1 MSAALFKLDMFEG
14 PLDLLLHLI
23 TKHKLNIYDIEIAVL
38 LEQYLEYMEG
48 LEEEDFEDAADF
60 LEMAARLIYIK
71 TASLLPREN
80 EGEELKKELQGSLIE
95 YSLCKMAAA
104 KLKEIYAGGEIFV
117 RQPMKLPVNKT
128 FTGTMDKQKLYD
140 AYLGMSAKARKVK
153 PLRAEMFSPIVS
165 HRIVSVTSKIIHV
178 LKMLITQGECFL
190 TSMYDGCAD
199 KSERV
204 AVFLAVLELTK
215 SGRIFLNDDNTR
227 VYMNSA
233 AKKRKIVSHFDE
245 AEIEAEE
252 AARAANSALEE
263 VTAPYGGAEE
273 GEKDA
278 LTAEEKPSQ
287 AEGEDFTADRYSGRE
302 NGVFS
307 TPVYPQAMMP
317 YIPSTTERTV
327 YKSETRQRGALP
339 VLRIELSPTLQK
351 VVDEGRQDMPEDM
364 RAEMAAEKP
373 ENSAFGG
380 ETVSLVKP
388 VGAGEGAAVMVGA
401 DDKSVGADL
410 AEKPENSAFGG
421 ETVSLV
427 KPVDAGEGAAVM
439 VGADDKSVGAD
450 LAEKPENSAFGG
462 ETVSLVKPVDA
473 GEGAAVMVGADDKS
487 VGADLAEKPEN
498 SAFGGETV
506 SLVKPVGAGEGSA
519 VMVGADDKSVG
530 ADLAEKPENSAFGGE
545 TVSLVKPV
553 GAGEGAAVAMTA
565 EGTAESEEV
574 NGIDETAVISS
585 DVTPFPIR
593 ENLFAVRY
601 YWGAKSWS
609 AYRARLG

>member
-263 VTAPYGGAEE
+263 VTAPYGGGAEE

-278 LTAEEKPSQ
+278 LTAEENPSQ

-373 ENSAFGG
+373 EISAFGGETVSLVKPVGAGEGAAVMVGADDKSSDADLAEKPENSAFSGETVSLVKPVGAGEEAAVMVGADDKSVGADLAEKPENSAFSGEAVSLVKPVGAGEGAAVMVGADDRSVGADMAEKPENSAFGG

-401 DDKSVGADL
+401 DDKSVGAYI
-410 AEKPENSAFGG
+410 
-421 ETVSLV
+421 
-427 KPVDAGEGAAVM
+427 
-439 VGADDKSVGAD
+439 
-450 LAEKPENSAFGG
+450 
-462 ETVSLVKPVDA
+462 
-473 GEGAAVMVGADDKS
+473 
-487 VGADLAEKPEN
+487 
-498 SAFGGETV
+498 
-506 SLVKPVGAGEGSA
+506 
-519 VMVGADDKSVG
+519 
-530 ADLAEKPENSAFGGE
+530 
-545 TVSLVKPV
+545 
-553 GAGEGAAVAMTA
+553 
-565 EGTAESEEV
+565 AESEEV
-574 NGIDETAVISS
+574 NDMDETAVISS

-593 ENLFAVRY
+593 ENLFAMRY

>member
-233 AKKRKIVSHFDE
+233 AKKRRIVSHFDE

-263 VTAPYGGAEE
+263 VTAPYGGGAEE

-278 LTAEEKPSQ
+278 LTAEEKPAH
-287 AEGEDFTADRYSGRE
+287 AEYSGRE

-317 YIPSTTERTV
+317 YIPPTTERTV
-327 YKSETRQRGALP
+327 YKSEKRQRGALP

-380 ETVSLVKP
+380 EAVSLVKP
-388 VGAGEGAAVMVGA
+388 VGAGEGAAVMVSA
-401 DDKSVGADL
+401 DDRSVGADM
-410 AEKPENSAFGG
+410 AEKPENSAFSG

-427 KPVDAGEGAAVM
+427 KPVD
-439 VGADDKSVGAD
+439 
-450 LAEKPENSAFGG
+450 
-462 ETVSLVKPVDA
+462 
-473 GEGAAVMVGADDKS
+473 
-487 VGADLAEKPEN
+487 
-498 SAFGGETV
+498 
-506 SLVKPVGAGEGSA
+506 AGEGSA

-553 GAGEGAAVAMTA
+553 DAGEGAAVAMTA

>member
-38 LEQYLEYMEG
+38 LEQYLEYMDG
-48 LEEEDFEDAADF
+48 LEEEDYEDAADF

-71 TASLLPREN
+71 TASLLPRDN

-104 KLKEIYAGGEIFV
+104 QLSELYAGGEIFV

-128 FTGTMDKQKLYD
+128 FTGTMDKQKLCD
-140 AYLGMSAKARKVK
+140 AYLGMSAKARKAK

-190 TSMYDGCAD
+190 TSMYEGCAD

-233 AKKRKIVSHFDE
+233 AKKRKIFSHFDE
-245 AEIEAEE
+245 AEFEAEE
-252 AARAANSALEE
+252 AARAANYALEE
-263 VTAPYGGAEE
+263 VAVKSGGE
-273 GEKDA
+273 GEKSV

-287 AEGEDFTADRYSGRE
+287 AEGEDSPADGDSARE

-307 TPVYPQAMMP
+307 AHVYPQAMIP
-317 YIPSTTERTV
+317 YHQPTTERTV
-327 YKSETRQRGALP
+327 YKSETRQRGTLP

-351 VVDEGRQDMPEDM
+351 VIDEGRQDMPEEM

-373 ENSAFGG
+373 EISEFGG
-380 ETVSLVKP
+380 
-388 VGAGEGAAVMVGA
+388 A
-401 DDKSVGADL
+401 
-410 AEKPENSAFGG
+410 N
-421 ETVSLV
+421 VSLV
-427 KPVDAGEGAAVM
+427 KPVDAGEGSAVARDVPEKSAGADLAEKPDNSEFGGVNVSLLKPVDADEGAAVAGD
-439 VGADDKSVGAD
+439 VPEKSEGAD
-450 LAEKPENSAFGG
+450 LAEKPEISEFGG
-462 ETVSLVKPVDA
+462 MNVSLVKPVDA
-473 GEGAAVMVGADDKS
+473 DEGSAVAGDVPEKS
-487 VGADLAEKPEN
+487 EGADLAEKPEISEFDGVN
-498 SAFGGETV
+498 V
-506 SLVKPVGAGEGSA
+506 SLVKPVDADEGAA
-519 VMVGADDKSVG
+519 VAGDVPEKSEG
-530 ADLAEKPENSAFGGE
+530 ADLAEKPEISEFGGVN
-545 TVSLVKPV
+545 VSLVKPV
-553 GAGEGAAVAMTA
+553 DADEGAAVAMTA
-565 EGTAESEEV
+565 EGTVESEEV
-574 NGIDETAVISS
+574 NGMDETAVISS
-585 DVTPFPIR
+585 DITPYPIR
-593 ENLFAVRY
+593 ENFFAMRY
-601 YWGAKSWS
+601 YWGAKNWS